1 MADGSITIAAL
12 LDTGAF
18 QSSVTAL
25 ENELSSLS
33 VRLQGAVSAAAAAGT
48 GSAMTSMIGSINQ
61 ALDGLRITAG
71 TAAQGAAQA
80 AILSFSSGDWTGTGA
95 RASGSLASG
104 FQSGISRISEA
115 ASRTAQTAKNAFQ
128 GDWYTIGSNISSH
141 IAAGISASAGSVTA
155 AMASVAS
162 KAMAEAKDILQIR
175 SPSAKMRE
183 EVGVMLSRGIAEGIL
198 AGQSYIESALA
209 ETGKS
214 IHAPVMQA
222 AAEGTRSYQQNIY
235 LQGSTTSP
243 YQAARAIR
251 QQSELMMRT

>member
-80 AILSFSSGDWTGTGA
+80 AILTFGSGDWAGTGA
-95 RASGSLASG
+95 KASGSLANG
-104 FQSGISRISEA
+104 FQSGTSRISEA
-115 ASRTAQTAKNAFQ
+115 ASRTAQNVRSAFQ
-128 GDWYTIGSNISSH
+128 GDWYAVGSGISNS
-141 IAAGISASAGSVTA
+141 IAAGISASAGSVTS
-155 AMASVAS
+155 AMAAVAS

-175 SPSAKMRE
+175 SPSARMRE

-198 AGQSYIESALA
+198 DGQGYITSALA

-214 IHAPVMQA
+214 VHAPTLQTLS
-222 AAEGTRSYQQNIY
+222 EGSRSYQQNIY
-235 LQGSTTSP
+235 LQESTTSP

-251 QQSELMMRT
+251 QQSELMMIT